1 MSDLR
6 KPERPFAAAWFLGG
20 LYLFAIAVAASTGT
34 IALSDLPQMKALGA
48 ITLLCAVFG
57 ALVCMVGVRLY
68 HPARW
73 RALQAHLSSIGE
85 SLRDAT
91 DAIGEPRSVAYARAH
106 PALANGNR
114 PRVVWP
120 QGGHAD

>member
-6 KPERPFAAAWFLGG
+6 RLEHPFAAAWFLGG
-20 LYLFAIAVAASTGT
+20 LYLFAIAIAASTGT
-34 IALSDLPQMKALGA
+34 IALSALPQMKALGA
-48 ITLLCAVFG
+48 VTLLCAVFG
-57 ALVCMVGVRLY
+57 ALVCAVGVRLY

-73 RALQAHLSSIGE
+73 RALQAHLSSMGE
-85 SLRDAT
+85 SLRNAT

-106 PALANGNR
+106 PALSGG

-120 QGGHAD
+120 QGSHAD

>member
-1 MSDLR
+1 MSNRRTL
-6 KPERPFAAAWFLGG
+6 ERPFAAAWFLGG
-20 LYLFAIAVAASTGT
+20 LYLFAIAIAASTGT
-34 IALSDLPQMKALGA
+34 IALSVLPQMKALGA

-57 ALVCMVGVRLY
+57 ALVCAIGIRLY

-91 DAIGEPRSVAYARAH
+91 DAIGEPRSVAYARSH
-106 PALANGNR
+106 PALSGR